1 MRLSEFLDS
10 RLVLNE
16 PVQDKAQA
24 IDALV
29 ILLKQQNR
37 LGNAARFRK
46 TLLENEAE
54 FAAEL
59 TPDIAIPHLRS
70 AEVTQSSVAAAYTAD
85 GKTVLLIASRNEQE
99 HLQQLSQLA
108 EALLEEPLS

>member
-1 MRLSEFLDS
+1 MKLSELLDNK
-10 RLVLNE
+10 LVLTE

-29 ILLKQQNR
+29 TLLKGQDR
-37 LGNAARFRK
+37 LHNAVQFRK
-46 TLLENEAE
+46 ALLQREAE
-54 FAAEL
+54 FASEL

-70 AEVTQSSVAAAYTAD
+70 DEVKQSSVAAAHTAD
-85 GKTVLLIASRNEQE
+85 GKTILLIASRNEQE
-99 HLQQLSQLA
+99 HLQQLAQLA